1 MLLPH
6 HSSMMIQPMTCS
18 CAVMEYPYWLAESAL
33 TPQVIGWMELVPMH
47 THPLICHSG
56 AGLLANKSGTT
67 SSVSIFLPAFLA
79 LLCYC
84 LLVV

>member
-33 TPQVIGWMELVPMH
+33 TPQVIGWMGIVPKH

-56 AGLLANKSGTT
+56 AGLSISKVEVFT
-67 SSVSIFLPAFLA
+67 SVSIFLPAFLA